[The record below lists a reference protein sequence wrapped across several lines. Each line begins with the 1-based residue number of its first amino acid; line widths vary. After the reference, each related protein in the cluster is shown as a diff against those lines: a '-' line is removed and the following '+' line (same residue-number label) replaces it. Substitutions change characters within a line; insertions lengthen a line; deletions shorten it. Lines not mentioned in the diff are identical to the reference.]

1 VESGKPP
8 VDNGYIMLSED
19 GITLWV
25 PEEMRF
31 DDDLVR
37 VEQTGFLWSA
47 NIEVMTV
54 LGIQRGSC

>member
-1 VESGKPP
+1 
-8 VDNGYIMLSED
+8 MLSGE
-19 GITLWV
+19 GITLWI

-31 DDDLVR
+31 ADDLVR

-54 LGIQRGSC
+54 LGIQRGAC